1 MLHAMHSVL
10 GSMGPLRHMGVLL
23 DAQRAQR
30 FNRFVATGRLGS
42 SGSGCVMSLLRHV
55 RLCC

>member
-1 MLHAMHSVL
+1 
-10 GSMGPLRHMGVLL
+10 MGVLL